1 MALPLKY
8 TPHLGFLVAILGII
22 WLGMLLPHEK
32 AVDMSEIPS
41 QPQGALV
48 KVSGLVS
55 DLESRKGNAFFYLV
69 DGVRVRA
76 AGQMAELGEGMK
88 IEALGRI
95 STYRGMQEIVVEKVR
110 RID

>member
-1 MALPLKY
+1 M
-8 TPHLGFLVAILGII
+8 AILGII

-76 AGQMAELGEGMK
+76 VYFRPAAGQMAELGEGMK